1 VPILDRLRETIVPR
15 ADVGAKEIPLD
26 GIRELWG
33 AADAGSVSISEVE
46 FGLALAAA
54 GAKYN
59 FGLPG
64 GVIASIDQRM
74 EFYRSLHLNE
84 LALACGCALG
94 REPAWEHFFQRYRAA
109 LTQAAI
115 GIAGSSSLGEDLAGS
130 LYGELFGLKEHGG
143 ERRSPLASYTGRGS
157 LMGWLRAML
166 VQRNVDR
173 HRRTYR
179 EAPLED
185 DGFEAPPVTAP
196 PDPSEL
202 QQLNDALDRFLLAT
216 YFLEGRTQLEL
227 ARLLRVH
234 EATVSR
240 RLKALTKSVRTRLL
254 KDLQARGI
262 GRRAAEEML
271 GTDPR
276 DLSINLRNLL
286 QPSQAPAFLQQ
297 VGKT

>member
-1 VPILDRLRETIVPR
+1 LASPVP
-15 ADVGAKEIPLD
+15 
-26 GIRELWG
+26 
-33 AADAGSVSISEVE
+33 
-46 FGLALAAA
+46 
-54 GAKYN
+54 
-59 FGLPG
+59 
-64 GVIASIDQRM
+64 
-74 EFYRSLHLNE
+74 
-84 LALACGCALG
+84 
-94 REPAWEHFFQRYRAA
+94 
-109 LTQAAI
+109 
-115 GIAGSSSLGEDLAGS
+115 SSLGEDLAGS
-130 LYGELFGLKEHGG
+130 LYAELFGLKERDG
-143 ERRSPLASYTGRGS
+143 ERSSPLASYTGRGS

-185 DGFEAPPVTAP
+185 RGFEAPPAP
-196 PDPSEL
+196 AAPDPQEL
-202 QQLNDALDRFLLAT
+202 QQLNDALGGAFASLDSEDRFLLAT

-234 EATVSR
+234 EATISR

-254 KDLQARGI
+254 KDLQAREMS
-262 GRRAAEEML
+262 RQAAEEML

-286 QPSQAPAFLQQ
+286 QPSQPPPFLQQ

>member
-1 VPILDRLRETIVPR
+1 M
-15 ADVGAKEIPLD
+15 D
-26 GIRELWG
+26 GIHELWDE
-33 AADAGSVSISEVE
+33 ADAGSVSISEVE

-59 FGLPG
+59 FGLPTG
-64 GVIASIDQRM
+64 AIAPTHQRM
-74 EFYRSLHLNE
+74 EFYRSLHLKE

-115 GIAGSSSLGEDLAGS
+115 GIAGSTSLGEDLAGS
-130 LYGELFGLKEHGG
+130 LYAELFGLKERDG

-179 EAPLED
+179 ETPLED
-185 DGFEAPPVTAP
+185 QGFEAAPVTALP
-196 PDPSEL
+196 NPSKL
-202 QQLNDALDRFLLAT
+202 QQLNDAVGAAFASLDSEDRFLLAS
-216 YFLEGRTQLEL
+216 YFLESRTQLEL

-240 RLKALTKSVRTRLL
+240 RLKALTKSVRAWLL
-254 KDLQARGI
+254 KDLQARGMS
-262 GRRAAEEML
+262 RRAAEEML

-276 DLSINLRNLL
+276 DLNVNLKNLL
-286 QPSQAPAFLQQ
+286 QPSPPPPFLQQ
-297 VGKT
+297 AGKT